1 MKRFLITYSR
11 EKATEQEWHA
21 RVAEFIRAIES
32 DADLKGKVLYT
43 VMRAKDG
50 RSYYHLAEVLDETA
64 GEILQTREF
73 FKAYTA
79 ATKRT
84 SDDKVTVMPID
95 IVAAT
100 SRPST

>member
-11 EKATEQEWHA
+11 EKATEGEWHA
-21 RVAEFIRAIES
+21 RVGEFIREIES
-32 DADLKGKVLYT
+32 DADLKGRIFYT

-50 RSYYHLAEVLDETA
+50 ASYYHLAEVLDDKA

-79 ATKRT
+79 ATKKT
-84 SDDKVTVMPID
+84 GGDKVVVTPIE